1 MPVNPAVLVSEAAA
15 AFTPML
21 LPVQAALLFSL
32 MLAVSLWDIRCREI
46 PDGLQ
51 AAIGALIFLRFSPA
65 NLLGILAEMPYLVVA
80 LFCRRGGIGGGDI
93 KLAAATGMV
102 LGLPASLMAS
112 LLGLAVFVVYG
123 TVCSCI
129 RRLCGQGER
138 IPLPVGPFLAAGTLA
153 AYCMK
158 IGGFIL

>member
-65 NLLGILAEMPYLVVA
+65 NLLGILAAMPYLVVA

-93 KLAAATGMV
+93 KLAA
-102 LGLPASLMAS
+102 ASLMAS